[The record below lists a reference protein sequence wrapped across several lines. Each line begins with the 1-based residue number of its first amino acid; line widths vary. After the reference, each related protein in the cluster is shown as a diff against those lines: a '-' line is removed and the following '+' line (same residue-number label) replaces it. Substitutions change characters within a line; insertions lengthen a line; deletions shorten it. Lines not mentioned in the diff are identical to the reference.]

1 MRMVGSKRLNGVGQG
16 CPRPER
22 SVRDRERPPTWPS
35 GRTCDIPFGVMRQW
49 ALLLGLLAGCTPPW
63 TPASVVDSLRV
74 IGVRAEPPEIRPGQ
88 AAVLQELIINPLPPG
103 GTTTLWLGC
112 DPDPFGEGRGA
123 CTDVGALS
131 DASSLVNTTSLPP
144 GVKLIGFNQAA
155 AYAAA
160 PTLFDVLPPDDPR
173 RASGT
178 VGLVISIAVG
188 EVVSPTATQAELAA
202 VGERV
207 RNGTTP
213 SQLTLF
219 RVAVSEST
227 NPNHNPVADR
237 LTVNLPVRVG
247 ATVELQIGDN
257 LMDLT
262 AHDYEEY
269 DETTPSGIEH
279 KTEQISVAWYTTAGR
294 FTEDRVTLGSDV
306 KSKLTISQ
314 TDPDNPFPDDRHG
327 TLWAVLRDSR
337 GGQSWSSWPTF
348 ICDASAP
355 AAVLDT
361 VDPSPFVIHG
371 ENLDQI
377 LDVFVDDGP
386 VDGAFDPA
394 TGTWKGTTPL
404 KGGGV
409 RLVEADTTA
418 CISTRT
424 VVTVP

>member
-1 MRMVGSKRLNGVGQG
+1 
-16 CPRPER
+16 
-22 SVRDRERPPTWPS
+22 
-35 GRTCDIPFGVMRQW
+35 
-49 ALLLGLLAGCTPPW
+49 
-63 TPASVVDSLRV
+63 VVDSLRV

-88 AAVLQELIINPLPPG
+88 AAVLQELIINPIPPG

-131 DASSLVNTTSLPP
+131 DTSSLVDTTSLPP

-173 RASGT
+173 RVSGT

-188 EVVSPTATQAELAA
+188 EVVSPTATKAELAA
-202 VGERV
+202 VGDRV

-227 NPNHNPVADR
+227 NPNHNPVADT
-237 LTVNLPVRVG
+237 LTVNGPWQNG
-247 ATVELQIGDN
+247 ATVQLQIGDN

-262 AHDYEEY
+262 AHDFEKY
-269 DETTPSGIEH
+269 DEMTPSGVEH
-279 KTEQISVAWYTTAGR
+279 QTEQISVAWYATAGR
-294 FTEDRVTLGSDV
+294 FSEDRVTLGSDV

-314 TDPDNPFPDDRHG
+314 TDPDNPFPSDRHG

-337 GGQSWSSWPTF
+337 GGQSWASWPTY

-355 AAVLDT
+355 VPVLGT
-361 VDPSPFVIHG
+361 FDPSPFVIHG
-371 ENLDQI
+371 DHLDQLI
-377 LDVFVDDGP
+377 DVFVDGAP
-386 VDGAFDPA
+386 MAGAFDAA
-394 TGTWKGTTPL
+394 TGTWKGAASVTGPG
-404 KGGGV
+404 KH
-409 RLVEADTTA
+409 LVAVDTTA
-418 CISTRT
+418 CDAEFGF
-424 VVTVP
+424 VTVP